1 MEKICFL
8 QHCRK
13 KKKKNTIFCRQL
25 FIIETHFFHMCKKKN
40 LTSKFIHLIFRIS
53 EDFKYL
59 SLYVKPI

>member
-1 MEKICFL
+1 MFFATL
-8 QHCRK
+8 SK
-13 KKKKNTIFCRQL
+13 KKKEKYNFLRQL
-25 FIIETHFFHMCKKKN
+25 FIIETYFFHVCKKKN